1 MKHKLMLLGLGA
13 ALFLLT
19 ACGGEPTRTTDNSPT
34 VPTVQPSPTVAA
46 TVQPTATAAPAPFA
60 TAATATDAPTAVRVR
75 LEPTA
80 VPASPTT
87 ALTVP
92 ETPLPTDSTEG
103 DPEEDVAEIRQMIE
117 AYWQAFNDYDADL
130 ALSMLEEGYRSLE
143 DELVRNDIGR
153 LKLFR
158 VKLEVTEESPPTPN
172 TDGEYETLIRMK
184 TPVDSRQVRMVFR
197 KIEGQW
203 WIVYSN
209 PAEE

>member
-1 MKHKLMLLGLGA
+1 MLLGLGA

-19 ACGGEPTRTTDNSPT
+19 ACGEEPTGTTDNSPT
-34 VPTVQPSPTVAA
+34 VPAVQPSPTVAA
-46 TVQPTATAAPAPFA
+46 TVQPTPTTAPAPVA
-60 TAATATDAPTAVRVR
+60 TAEAATDAPTAVRVR
-75 LEPTA
+75 PEPTA

-87 ALTVP
+87 APTDP
-92 ETPLPTDSTEG
+92 PTPLPTDSTEG
-103 DPEEDVAEIRQMIE
+103 NPEEDVAEIRRMIE
-117 AYWQAFNDYDADL
+117 AYWQAFNDYDANL

-172 TDGEYETLIRMK
+172 ADGEYETLIRMK

-197 KIEGQW
+197 KIQGQW

>member
-19 ACGGEPTRTTDNSPT
+19 ACGSEPSRTTPSSPT
-34 VPTVQPSPTVAA
+34 VPAVQPSPTVAA
-46 TVQPTATAAPAPFA
+46 TFQPTATTAP
-60 TAATATDAPTAVRVR
+60 ATDAPTAVRVR
-75 LEPTA
+75 PEPTA

-87 ALTVP
+87 APTDP
-92 ETPLPTDSTEG
+92 PTPLPTDSTEG
-103 DPEEDVAEIRQMIE
+103 DPEEEVAEIRRMIE

-172 TDGEYETLIRMK
+172 ADGEYETLIRMK